1 MNEFGLASQF
11 ADDSESVVVDFF
23 TFLRHLGWSTWVK
36 AIRSAGRQR
45 LMGLASEMAYN
56 VMLAL
61 FPGILTLLTAIG
73 LFDAPRT
80 AVQRLEDQIELVA
93 PLQVVSLI
101 QDFVA
106 DITSRNQ
113 GLFSL
118 SALGALWA
126 MSSAIGAAM
135 VAMDQIHQVP
145 PKQRRPF
152 IQHRV
157 LALFVAVGSIAMML
171 AAIFLLFVSD
181 IAVNLLASQSGG
193 FEKFLLRLWQWLSL
207 PIALGLVAIAFSV
220 IYRFGPSRWKP
231 GTPILPGAIIAAF
244 CWALLSMI
252 FRDYV
257 LKIVDYSLTYGTLGT
272 VIVLL
277 IWLYLGCLVMLM
289 GNQLN
294 ITVGSKI
301 GLIQPPKAQRKG
313 FRLGRSSRS
322 NRGKNAYDESE
333 EEEEPEY

>member
-1 MNEFGLASQF
+1 M
-11 ADDSESVVVDFF
+11 VDFF
-23 TFLRHLGWSTWVK
+23 TFLRHLTWSTWVT

-56 VMLAL
+56 AMLAL

-73 LFDAPRT
+73 FFDALRP
-80 AVQRLEDQIELVA
+80 AVFRLADQVEAVA
-93 PLQVVSLI
+93 PTQVVSLI
-101 QDFVA
+101 QDFVT

-118 SALGALWA
+118 ALLGALWA
-126 MSSAIGAAM
+126 LSSAIGAAM

-152 IQHRV
+152 LKHRV
-157 LALFVAVGSIAMML
+157 LAVFVALGSIAMML
-171 AAIFLLFVSD
+171 AALFLIFVSD
-181 IAVNLLASQSGG
+181 IAVSVLARQSGA
-193 FEKFLLRLWQWLSL
+193 FEQFLLRLWQWLSL
-207 PIALGLVAIAFSV
+207 PIALGLVALAFSV

-231 GTPILPGAIIAAF
+231 GTPILPGAVLAAF
-244 CWALLSMI
+244 CWALLSMF

-257 LKIVDYSLTYGTLGT
+257 LQIVDYSLTYGALGT
-272 VIVLL
+272 VIILL

-294 ITVGSKI
+294 ITVGSKVGVI
-301 GLIQPPKAQRKG
+301 RTAGASRNGKKRKG
-313 FRLGRSSRS
+313 SNFRLGRSSRS
-322 NRGKNAYDESE
+322 GRSQNPYDYGE
-333 EEEEPEY
+333 EEEDPEY